1 MVGFGLCRWRRKWI
15 DWSLSCLGDGGGK
28 ERRIRRSIV
37 NDDPVERSIV
47 VGRIGGL
54 GSGDGV
60 APSMGLGVD
69 LRWEL
74 ECMVDLIESVVMRRT
89 GGNNSLVSGLG
100 CVVPPIATV
109 ITS

>member
-1 MVGFGLCRWRRKWI
+1 MWI
-15 DWSLSCLGDGGGK
+15 DWSLRCLGDGGGK

-37 NDDPVERSIV
+37 NEDLVESIV

-54 GSGDGV
+54 DSGDGV

-74 ECMVDLIESVVMRRT
+74 ECTVDLIESVVMRRI

-100 CVVPPIATV
+100 CVVLPIATV

>member
-1 MVGFGLCRWRRKWI
+1 MNEDL
-15 DWSLSCLGDGGGK
+15 
-28 ERRIRRSIV
+28 
-37 NDDPVERSIV
+37 VERSIV

-74 ECMVDLIESVVMRRT
+74 ECIDLIESVVMRRT